1 MHCDRSDLP
10 FRRGVLGGVL
20 MRKNVNDRRR
30 TYGSG
35 VLAPLKIAG
44 QTHRLPLQGCGPH
57 QKMAARMWT
66 GPGMSTSATPQR
78 RSYTLA
84 LPCLGQFFRIPAARV
99 VGSVR

>member
-35 VLAPLKIAG
+35 VLAPFKIAG

-78 RSYTLA
+78 RSYAGAPLFRPGLSHTGHTGSG
-84 LPCLGQFFRIPAARV
+84 LG
-99 VGSVR
+99 